1 MNKRKVRGVVKYLV
15 KWKGFMVK
23 HDSWEREKD
32 LENTKEVVAEFEERM
47 SIEVRRQEKLDRTE
61 ERDFRRE
68 ELPEKYMAK
77 MLYG

>member
-1 MNKRKVRGVVKYLV
+1 MRGVVKYLV

>member
-1 MNKRKVRGVVKYLV
+1 MNKRKVRGVVRYLV
-15 KWKGFMVK
+15 RWKGFIVK